1 MTDSKRPVANPMV
14 VLREEFDDWAVL
26 FDPDSGDA
34 YGLDPVSVFIWRL
47 FDGKHTPPEILEEL
61 RRACEDDIP
70 DEAAEHLNEFIED
83 LTTRGLVGYA
93 KAA

>member
-1 MTDSKRPVANPMV
+1 MSDAERPVANPTV

-47 FDGKHTPPEILEEL
+47 LDGKHTPPEILEEL
-61 RRACEDDIP
+61 REACEDDVP
-70 DEAAEHLNEFIED
+70 DEAPDHLNSFIED
-83 LTTRGLVGYA
+83 LTSKGLVGYA
-93 KAA
+93 EAV